1 MENKDSI
8 DMWIKTCKNM
18 PQSIS
23 ITAEQNNIDK
33 LIQMLELFRKA
44 TEKLETLL
52 KISKE
57 ERITA

>member
-8 DMWIKTCKNM
+8 DMWINTCKNM
-18 PQSIS
+18 PQTIS
-23 ITAEQNNIDK
+23 ITAEKNDIDK
-33 LIQMLELFRKA
+33 LIQMLQLFKEA
-44 TEKLETLL
+44 TEKLEKLL

>member
-8 DMWIKTCKNM
+8 DMWINTCKNM
-18 PQSIS
+18 QQTIP
-23 ITAEQNNIDK
+23 ITVKKNDIDK
-33 LIQMLELFRKA
+33 LIQMLQLFKEA
-44 TEKLETLL
+44 TEKLEKLL

>member
-8 DMWIKTCKNM
+8 DMWINTCKNM
-18 PQSIS
+18 PQTIS
-23 ITAEQNNIDK
+23 ITAKKNDIDK
-33 LIQMLELFRKA
+33 LIQMLKLFRKA